1 MEINLD
7 RYRNLTRHLGREY
20 INLNPIQRGG
30 VLPVEAKKAIYEYW
44 DGYSVCDYCG
54 GRLDEIKTPPVCEFL
69 EDLSKFL
76 DMDISRPTH
85 GARESKFIVMHSICK
100 EGDYVVLDE
109 NAHYTSYVAI
119 ERARL
124 NYATVKN
131 DGYPT
136 YRIEPEGYREVID
149 NLEDRG
155 KSIGLIL
162 LTHVDGSYGNL
173 SDAEKVG
180 KIAKKRGYPFLL
192 NCAYTVGRM
201 PVKGKKL
208 KADFLACSGHKSMAA
223 SGPIG
228 ILSMREEFAEKVLR
242 RSKSYPKKEVELLGC
257 TSRGVPLITLM
268 ASFPYVVER
277 VKRWGEELEKTRYVV
292 EQLEEVGF
300 KQLGVKP
307 KEHDLIKFETPVL
320 EEIAKRDKRRG
331 YFFYDELK
339 KRGIG
344 GIVPGVTK
352 EIKMSVYGLTWE
364 QVEYVVKAIRE
375 IVDLKKVLT

>member
-1 MEINLD
+1 I
-7 RYRNLTRHLGREY
+7 
-20 INLNPIQRGG
+20 
-30 VLPVEAKKAIYEYW
+30 LPVEAKKVIYEYW

-54 GRLDEIKTPPVCEFL
+54 GRLDEIRTPPIYEFL
-69 EDLSKFL
+69 EDVSKFL

-100 EGDYVVLDE
+100 EGDYVILDE

-124 NYATVKN
+124 NYVTVKN

-136 YRIEPEGYREVID
+136 YQIEPERYKEAID
-149 NLEDRG
+149 RLEDEG

-228 ILSMREEFAEKVLR
+228 ILSIREEFAEEVLR
-242 RSKSYPKKEVELLGC
+242 RSKNHPKKEVELLGC
-257 TSRGVPLITLM
+257 TSRGVPLLSLI

-277 VKRWGEELEKTRYVV
+277 VKKWEEELKKTRYVV
-292 EQLEEVGF
+292 DRLEEIGF
-300 KQLGVKP
+300 KQLGMKP

-320 EEIAKRDKRRG
+320 EEMSKRNKRRG
-331 YFFYDELK
+331 FFFYEELK

-352 EIKMSVYGLTWE
+352 EIKISVYGLTWE
-364 QVEYVVKAIRE
+364 QVEYVVDTIIE
-375 IVDLKKVLT
+375 IVEKC